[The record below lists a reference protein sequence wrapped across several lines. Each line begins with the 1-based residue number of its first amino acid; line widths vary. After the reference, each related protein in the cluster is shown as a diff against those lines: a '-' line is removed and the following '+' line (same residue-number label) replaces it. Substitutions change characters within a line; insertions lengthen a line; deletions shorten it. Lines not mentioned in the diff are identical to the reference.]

1 MKKKMRVVNGFN
13 AAMGSTKPC
22 FLPSSERTK

>member
-13 AAMGSTKPC
+13 AAMGSSKPC
-22 FLPSSERTK
+22 FLLSSPRTK

>member
-13 AAMGSTKPC
+13 AATGSTKPC
-22 FLPSSERTK
+22 FLPSSIRTK

>member
-1 MKKKMRVVNGFN
+1 MKKKVRVVNGFN

-22 FLPSSERTK
+22 FLPSSSRTK

>member
-22 FLPSSERTK
+22 FLPSSPRA